1 VKRAKTFDPSP
12 LPAALVRWCSLCQQD
27 NVNVRMAAAIF
38 SLSLHPLAKQT
49 SAKKLPTPR
58 SLPERGGTD
67 ESHSIA
73 IAGCHRSDRGDI

>member
-1 VKRAKTFDPSP
+1 
-12 LPAALVRWCSLCQQD
+12 
-27 NVNVRMAAAIF
+27 MAAAIF